1 MDPLVHTGIAG
12 GVATLT
18 LASPRNRNALSA
30 RMRADLVA
38 ALEAVT
44 ADESVRAVVLS
55 HTGPVFCAGMDLTET
70 AVEEPG
76 REGVRELPR
85 ILQLVARCPKPVIAR
100 LAGPA
105 RAGGIGI
112 LAATDIV
119 IAVPSATF
127 AFSEVRIG
135 LVPAVISVPVLDRMD
150 SVAARELLLTGAVFD
165 ARRAREAGLVNLVV
179 DPAGDDPQ
187 DAVQALDAAVAE
199 QLGQLLRGGPTA
211 LAGTKALLRSTLD
224 DSDERYAAL
233 LALSSAQFSSDEG
246 REGARSFTEKRSA
259 AWVLEEQAGP

>member
-1 MDPLVHTGIAG
+1 MDPLVHTDIAG
-12 GVATLT
+12 GIATLT
-18 LASPRNRNALSA
+18 LDSPRNRNALSA

-44 ADESVRAVVLS
+44 ADDTVRAVVLS
-55 HTGPVFCAGMDLTET
+55 HTGPVFCAGMDLKET

-85 ILQLVARCPKPVIAR
+85 ILQLAARCPKPVIAR

-112 LAATDIV
+112 LAAADIV

-150 SVAARELLLTGAVFD
+150 PVTARELLLTGAVFD
-165 ARRAREAGLVNLVV
+165 ARRARAAGLVNVV
-179 DPAGDDPQ
+179 VQPAGDDPQ
-187 DAVQALDAAVAE
+187 HAVDALDAAVADHLE
-199 QLGQLLRGGPTA
+199 QLLRGGPTA
-211 LAGTKALLRSTLD
+211 LARTKSLLRSTLD

-233 LALSSAQFSSDEG
+233 LELSSAQFSSEEG
-246 REGARSFTEKRSA
+246 REGARSFAEKRSA
-259 AWVLEEQAGP
+259 AWIPTA